1 METALKIYNLS
12 YNDKERFGEVY
23 ALLGK
28 PFGFF
33 KSISMGGT
41 GSPGLRLHHA
51 PQEIMTIIDH
61 TRDRVYC
68 NIEIFPNG
76 ILFRFRSRLENY
88 GLPIRFPEIEAIRI
102 TDQSKIPGKDLYTL
116 IEIEFRSLSDQS
128 NSLLAFSATAF
139 EMPGLLRFFSR
150 QEFAGKLL
158 K

>member
-1 METALKIYNLS
+1 VKIYNLS
-12 YNDKERFGEVY
+12 YNDKERFTEIY

-33 KSISMGGT
+33 KSIRMGGT

-51 PQEIMTIIDH
+51 PPEIMTLIAH
-61 TRDRVYC
+61 TRDRIYC

-76 ILFRFRSRLENY
+76 IMFRFRSRLENY
-88 GLPIRFPEIEAIRI
+88 GLPVRFSAIEAIRI

-116 IEIEFRSLSDQS
+116 FEIEFRSLSDQS
-128 NSLLAFSATAF
+128 ISLLAFSATAF
-139 EMPGLLRFFSR
+139 EMPGLLKFFSR

>member
-1 METALKIYNLS
+1 MKIYNLS
-12 YNDKERFGEVY
+12 YNDKERFAEIY

-33 KSISMGGT
+33 KSIRLGGT

-51 PQEIMTIIDH
+51 PPEIMTLIAH
-61 TRDRVYC
+61 TRDRIYC

-76 ILFRFRSRLENY
+76 IMFRFRSRLENY
-88 GLPIRFPEIEAIRI
+88 GLPIRFSEIEAIRL
-102 TDQSKIPGKDLYTL
+102 TEQSEIPGDDLYTL
-116 IEIEFRSLSDQS
+116 IEIEFRLLSDQS
-128 NSLLAFSATAF
+128 KSLLAFSASAF
-139 EMPGLLRFFSR
+139 EVPGLKKFFSR